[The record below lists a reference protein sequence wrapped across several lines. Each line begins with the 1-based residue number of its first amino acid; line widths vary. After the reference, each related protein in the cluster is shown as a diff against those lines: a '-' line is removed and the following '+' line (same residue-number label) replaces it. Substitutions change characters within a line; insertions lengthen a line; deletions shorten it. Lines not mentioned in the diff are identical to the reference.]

1 MDHQLMKCIS
11 IIRDL
16 GVADAQTLSSR
27 LGVTTRTVRTYV
39 RRINR
44 TLAGV
49 AHIQTVRERGYRL
62 VIDDEDAFG
71 RLQRLHGATDR
82 LPSTP
87 QERVSYLADDLLM
100 RNDWITLD
108 ELSESLFVSR
118 TTVSSDLKQVEK
130 SLTEFGLRIERRSH
144 HGIRVVGP
152 EMARRLCLASL
163 VVGSEVEGSD
173 SSKSSAMLSEID
185 ECVSEVAREE
195 DVQIRNFVYR
205 NLLIHVAIAIERIRG
220 GCYVPM
226 ERSQLQSIK
235 RSTYFSTA
243 QRMARALEERLRISL
258 PEEEVAY
265 IAIHLAGK
273 ETIEAQPSSDD
284 GRLVIPE
291 EVWDVVGQ
299 ITDLVGKDFH
309 FDLSDDLELR
319 MNLARHIAPLSVRM
333 LYHMQASNPILS
345 DIKVHYPL
353 AYHMALDCAPLL
365 TQRWGSE
372 LSEDEVGYIALSF
385 ALALER
391 SRTQVE
397 RKNVLMVCA
406 SGEGSARL
414 LELRFRERFGNQ
426 VNRVETCD
434 VSLVGS
440 RDLSDIDYVI
450 TTVPIR
456 ERLRVPILEVGNFLE
471 DADLDNIKV
480 LLSRNATEGVRG
492 YFPPELFLPHLDLSS
507 REEAIDLLSKR
518 VAERE
523 GLGEELTASVWRRE
537 ELATT
542 AFGNYVAMPHPLE
555 TMGSR
560 TVVCVGIAKR
570 EIDWLG
576 KPVRA
581 VFLVS
586 IAKGHG
592 DLQEFYHVMAALLM
606 SERDVARLVERQD
619 YETLASML
627 DEHCH
632 DLERS

>member
-11 IIRDL
+11 IIRNL

-27 LGVTTRTVRTYV
+27 LDVTTRTVRTYI

-44 TLAGV
+44 MLAGV
-49 AHIQTVRERGYRL
+49 AHVQTVRKRGYRL
-62 VIDDEDAFG
+62 VIDDADGFDRLLRRHDAAD
-71 RLQRLHGATDR
+71 H

-87 QERVSYLADDLLM
+87 QERVSYLADDLLT

-130 SLTEFGLRIERRSH
+130 SLTDFGLRIERRSH

-163 VVGSEVEGSD
+163 VVGPEVGD
-173 SSKSSAMLSEID
+173 ADGSKSSAVLSEID
-185 ECVSEVAREE
+185 ACVSEVAREE
-195 DVQIRNFVYR
+195 GVQIRNFVYR

-226 ERSQLQSIK
+226 EQSQLQSIK
-235 RSTYFSTA
+235 RSAYFSTA
-243 QRMARALEERLRISL
+243 QRMATALEKRFDIAL

-265 IAIHLAGK
+265 IALHLAGK
-273 ETIEAQPSSDD
+273 ETIETQPNSDD

-299 ITDLVGKDFH
+299 IIDLVGADFH

-319 MNLARHIAPLSVRM
+319 MNLARHIAPLSVRL

-345 DIKVHYPL
+345 DIKAHYPL

-365 TQRWGSE
+365 AQRWGSE

-391 SRTQVE
+391 GRTQVE
-397 RKNVLMVCA
+397 RKNVLIVCA

-414 LELRFRERFGNQ
+414 LELRFRERFGSQ
-426 VNRVETCD
+426 VNRVVTCD

-440 RDLSDIDYVI
+440 IDLSDIDYVI

-456 ERLRVPILEVGNFLE
+456 ERLGVPILEVGNFLE
-471 DADLDNIKV
+471 DADMDNIEI
-480 LLSRNATEGVRG
+480 LLSRNATEGIRG
-492 YFPPELFLPHLDLSS
+492 YFPPELFFPHLDLSS
-507 REEAIDLLSKR
+507 REEAIDLLSER
-518 VAERE
+518 VARWE
-523 GLGEELTASVWRRE
+523 GLGEEFAASVWRRE
-537 ELATT
+537 GLAST

-555 TMGSR
+555 VMGST
-560 TVVCVGIAKR
+560 TVVCVGIANR
-570 EIDWLG
+570 EIDWLR
-576 KPVRA
+576 KPVRT

-592 DLQEFYHVMAALLM
+592 DLQEFYRVMAALLM

-619 YETLASML
+619 YRTLASML

-632 DLERS
+632 DLEGS